1 MKLKLSEIYDFF
13 KNEYL
18 KDSDVFVTGVS
29 IDTRTINPGDIFFAI
44 KGENFDGHTFVNKAL
59 EAKAVAAVCSKKV
72 DYSDD
77 KIIYVENTLKALQ
90 DLARYYRLSL
100 NIPFVSV
107 TGSNGKTT
115 TKEYINAA
123 LSSSFKIGCT
133 KGNLNNQTGV
143 PLTIFSIDE
152 DSKAAVI
159 EMGMNNMG
167 EISKLASIVIPH
179 IAVITNIGTSHI
191 GRLGSRENIF
201 IAKTEV
207 LNYIN
212 NGFLVVNSD
221 DDMLSSL
228 VTNDKYTVIRT
239 GIKADNL
246 DYAAKNI
253 VLNEDNTYSFTVR
266 DTRIKLSIPGIH
278 NVNNALLAFAVA
290 DILKADRNKAG
301 KALGSCVNQKMR
313 TQISDINGYVVI
325 NDAYNANY
333 DSMRASIDILKK
345 YRNRRVAVLGDM
357 LELGEYEKVLHEK
370 TGEYLAES
378 GIDILIAVGKNA
390 ANYKKGALNNGMNED
405 NIFIYDDL
413 IQAKRFIKDII
424 YKGDSILIKGSR
436 GSSMEKIMEIF
447 EGDEV

>member
-1 MKLKLSEIYDFF
+1 MRIKLSEIYYFF
-13 KNEYL
+13 KTEFNKSFET
-18 KDSDVFVTGVS
+18 DVTGVS
-29 IDTRTINPGDIFFAI
+29 IDSRTINPGDIFFAI
-44 KGENFDGHTFVNKAL
+44 EGENFDGHTFVNKAL
-59 EAKAVAAVCSKKV
+59 EAKAVAAVCSKKG

-77 KIIYVENTLKALQ
+77 KVIYVENTLKALQ
-90 DLARYYRLSL
+90 DLARYYRFSL

-123 LSSSFKIGCT
+123 LSSSFKPGCT

-143 PLTIFSIDE
+143 PLTIFSVDE

-159 EMGMNNMG
+159 EMGMNNKG
-167 EISKLASIVIPH
+167 EINDLASIVIPH

-191 GRLGSRENIF
+191 GRLGSRENIYK
-201 IAKTEV
+201 AKTEV
-207 LNYIN
+207 LDYIN
-212 NGFLVVNSD
+212 NGYLVVNSD

-228 VTNDKYTVIRT
+228 VSNDKYTVIRT

-301 KALGSCVNQKMR
+301 KAIGSCVNQKMR
-313 TQISDINGYVVI
+313 TQISDINGYIVI

-357 LELGEYEKVLHEK
+357 LELGEYEKALHEK

-390 ANYKKGALNNGMNED
+390 VNYKTGALNHGMSENS
-405 NIFIYDDL
+405 IFVFNDL
-413 IQAKRFIKDII
+413 TEAKMLIKDII
-424 YKGDSILIKGSR
+424 CKGDTILVKGSR
-436 GSSMEKIMEIF
+436 GSSMEKIIGVF

>member
-1 MKLKLSEIYDFF
+1 MRIKLSEIYYFF
-13 KNEYL
+13 KTEFNKSFET
-18 KDSDVFVTGVS
+18 DVTGVS
-29 IDTRTINPGDIFFAI
+29 IDTRTINPNDLFFAI
-44 KGENFDGHTFVNKAL
+44 KGEKFDGHDFVDKAL
-59 EAKAVAAVCSKKV
+59 GLKASAVVCSKK
-72 DYSDD
+72 DIYANGN
-77 KIIYVENTLKALQ
+77 IIYVEDTLKALQ
-90 DLARYYRLSL
+90 DFARYYRLSFD
-100 NIPFVSV
+100 IPFVAV

-115 TKEYINAA
+115 TKEYINTA
-123 LSSSFKIGCT
+123 LASSFKTSYT

-143 PLTIFSIDE
+143 PLTIFSIEE
-152 DSKAAVI
+152 DSQAAVI
-159 EMGMNNMG
+159 EMGMNNFG
-167 EISKLASIVIPH
+167 EIKELSSIILPD

-191 GRLGSRENIF
+191 GRLGSRENIYK
-201 IAKTEV
+201 AKTEV
-207 LNYIN
+207 LDYIN
-212 NGFLVVNSD
+212 NGYLVVNSD

-228 VTNDKYTVIRT
+228 VSNDKYTVIRT

-301 KALGSCVNQKMR
+301 KAIGSCVNQKMR
-313 TQISDINGYVVI
+313 TQISDINGYIVI

-357 LELGEYEKVLHEK
+357 LELGEYEKALHEK

-390 ANYKKGALNNGMNED
+390 VNYKTGALNHGMSENS
-405 NIFIYDDL
+405 IFVFNDL
-413 IQAKRFIKDII
+413 TEAKTSIKDII
-424 YKGDSILIKGSR
+424 CKGDTILLKGSR

-447 EGDEV
+447 ERE